1 MAALKAVNE
10 KSAEITNIWL
20 SGVEHSN
27 TINTLA
33 INYRMKELEHV
44 IAADADAMTQYE
56 MEAAAIQ
63 AELEK
68 EISLYGKTLKEG
80 QEKALLNTVKDNWTK
95 CVQIHVK
102 VIELSTEKKKAEA
115 LALINGESKEA
126 GDVLQEAA
134 DRLVGNN
141 SSGAKNASREGDKKY
156 VSAYKI
162 LLAVCIFTF
171 IFTILAACFI
181 LISTLKPIGVLKI
194 KIREL
199 AEKGGDLTQKIDI
212 RSKDEVGDLAQS
224 INAFIE
230 NIRSILAE
238 VKSSAKGVEKADEKV
253 AGYLLDLNSHV
264 EDTSAAVQQLA
275 ASMEEIAATAEEVDA
290 SSLEI
295 HNAINLIAEKA
306 LEGSETA
313 GKINERAAMLKKNAF
328 ESGLQANNIYT
339 EAKEKLQY
347 ALKKSEGVQ
356 QIDILSDTILK
367 ISSQTNLLALNAAIE
382 AARAGTAGKGFTV
395 VADEI
400 RKLAEDSKNTVN
412 KIRKVSG
419 EVITSVRALADISG
433 EIMDFVDTTVIR
445 DYKEL
450 ENIGEQYS
458 ADALI
463 VNEMISDFSAT
474 SEELSVSIGS
484 VINAIGDVSRN
495 VNEGAS
501 GNQMIAGKTASVVEK
516 VNMVKMQMEVS
527 YQNTNKLKDSIIKFK
542 IEEDEATAAFT
553 DSLEQDGTSPRA

>member
-44 IAADADAMTQYE
+44 IAADAMTQYE

-181 LISTLKPIGVLKI
+181 LISTLKPIGVL

-484 VINAIGDVSRN
+484 VINAIGDVSCN

-542 IEEDEATAAFT
+542 IEEDEATVAFT